1 VKRNSIEYGAVAG
14 GGAVIG
20 AILGGPP
27 GMLAGGL
34 IGAGVVTTHLLVS
47 HPQAKIEEGA
57 VLMLTL
63 TDQVR
68 LVPAATQ
75 GN

>member
-1 VKRNSIEYGAVAG
+1 
-14 GGAVIG
+14 
-20 AILGGPP
+20 
-27 GMLAGGL
+27 MLIGGL

-47 HPQAKIEEGA
+47 HPQAKIESDT

-68 LVPAATQ
+68 LVPAVSQ